1 MQPASRPPHSGSD
14 AAAGAS
20 APRSG
25 LAPGATASFVRRR
38 LLVADDDADL
48 RGGVVDLLAELQLE
62 ILEADSGPQAL
73 AIAQAS
79 RLHAALLDLHMPGRD
94 MPGLGGLEV
103 LAALR
108 RGGVALPCILYSA
121 DLTPALEERVRLAG
135 ALAVLHKPVDP
146 SRLRAEVQRAL
157 TAAPFAGGSIERT

>member
-1 MQPASRPPHSGSD
+1 MQPASRPTRPGLD
-14 AAAGAS
+14 AASGAR
-20 APRSG
+20 APLTG
-25 LAPGATASFVRRR
+25 LASGVAASFVRRR
-38 LLVADDDADL
+38 LLLADDDADL

-73 AIAQAS
+73 AIAQGN

-108 RGGVALPCILYSA
+108 RSGLALPCILYSA

-146 SRLRAEVQRAL
+146 SVLRAEVQRAL
-157 TAAPFAGGSIERT
+157 TAAPFAGGTSD